1 MITKHTAIYRLYPNV
16 TSIIEESEDSFKSTD
31 KDGKAVAIDIDAV
44 NAEFAKLEYVN
55 KRQEEY
61 PSVVDQLD
69 DIYHNGIDGWKATI
83 KATKDKYPKS

>member
-1 MITKHTAIYRLYPNV
+1 MITKHTAIYRLYSNV
-16 TSIIEESEDSFKSTD
+16 TSIIEESEDNFKPTD

-69 DIYHNGIDGWKATI
+69 LIYHSGIDAWKTKI
-83 KATKDKYPKS
+83 KETKDKYPK

>member
-1 MITKHTAIYRLYPNV
+1 MITKHTAIYKLYPNV
-16 TSIIEESEDSFKSTD
+16 TSIIEEYEGGFKPTD

-69 DIYHNGIDGWKATI
+69 LIYHSGIDAWKTKI
-83 KATKDKYPKS
+83 KETKDKYPKP